1 VRFITRRFFFFR
13 LSQIELDEK
22 WFKKLPKLTTRRR
35 RREIDPVL
43 PAEKVHHKE
52 HIEQLMFLSAV
63 GVPQQG
69 PNEGDG
75 YSNGKIGIIPLAEL
89 VPAKKSSINRPAG
102 TLEVKPV
109 NVTAD
114 YFYDV
119 MTRTGG
125 MLEMVKK
132 VSNL

>member
-1 VRFITRRFFFFR
+1 
-13 LSQIELDEK
+13 
-22 WFKKLPKLTTRRR
+22 
-35 RREIDPVL
+35 
-43 PAEKVHHKE
+43 
-52 HIEQLMFLSAV
+52 MFLSAV

-69 PNEGDG
+69 PNKGDG
-75 YSNGKIGIIPLAEL
+75 YSDGKIGIIPLAEL
-89 VPAKKSSINRPAG
+89 VPAMRSSSNRPAG